1 MRDDV
6 SGMRPG
12 HVTDITQLM
21 TVGVT
26 QQCNLLPLE
35 YHLQSEIQL
44 GLSVVHSSRV
54 VQRDPDPHTTREL
67 GYLFTFCH
75 LT

>member
-1 MRDDV
+1 
-6 SGMRPG
+6 MRPG

-35 YHLQSEIQL
+35 YHLQL

-54 VQRDPDPHTTREL
+54 VQRDPDPHTTQL
-67 GYLFTFCH
+67 CYLFTFRH
-75 LT
+75 LTLRRRLIY

>member
-1 MRDDV
+1 
-6 SGMRPG
+6 MRPG

-44 GLSVVHSSRV
+44 GLSVV
-54 VQRDPDPHTTREL
+54 QRDPDPHTTREL
-67 GYLFTFCH
+67 GYLFTFRH
-75 LT
+75 LTLRRRLIC